1 MLATVEGHQLVAS
14 HHVVLDPAH
23 VHITR
28 SSQEDVAAQRAAL
41 AARDVHC
48 LGCYGTWTYCSIE
61 DNIVEARALA
71 QAFDHGRG
79 GRAPQV
85 LPGGCA
91 S

>member
-1 MLATVEGHQLVAS
+1 MLATVEGHQLEAS

-23 VHITR
+23 VHSTR

-71 QAFDHGRG
+71 HTFDRS
-79 GRAPQV
+79 
-85 LPGGCA
+85 PGPAARCA
-91 S
+91 RQP